1 MRNRTSTLLF
11 ALLLWLSAFGAPVS
25 KQKAQKLVENFLK
38 ENLPSSYQPTRA
50 GKNALKAVDATPY
63 YYVFSIG
70 SQKGFVI
77 ASADDRTEPIFGY
90 TLNGKFDKANLPEG
104 LCDLLSYYAKELQL
118 LDQRGETVT
127 HLATRAGNNRT
138 PIEQLME
145 TQWNQSAPYN
155 NNCPMDGKERSVTG
169 CVATAMA
176 QIMFYHKWPQNMLA
190 KPIAAYTTKTKQIQ
204 CEALESTSF
213 EWEVMLHSYQGNPYK
228 ESEEAVAKLMRYVGQ
243 SLKMDYSAEASS
255 TNSGNCVSALSN
267 YFGYSKGMK
276 LVQRSDYAYEEWNN
290 LIYNELKNNRPVY
303 YSASTQTRSGHAF
316 VCDGYKEGDFF
327 HINWGWGGMSDGY
340 YRLSVLR
347 PNQAGI
353 GGNADAYALS
363 QDAIIGIKPA
373 IEAETTPIVLTVYQL
388 ELNPS
393 NITRNNKTSDF
404 NGMSLHVM
412 FTNRCGTD
420 FNGKIGVGLFK
431 DNQLISVLR
440 ETNEQ
445 YVNDPN
451 TVSGLTFYGIS
462 FGKGLDNGT
471 YQLKAIYQ
479 VDGET
484 EWKVSEDG
492 DKKRIDITITDT
504 QLKQTTADNRP
515 RLEVKE
521 VKMKGSKEIGVPLTI
536 TLTVENKGGDCNEEW
551 NFNLDNK
558 IVAIVGAYIAAN
570 ATNSIE
576 IKIKPQ
582 KEGTLSYYIQR
593 PDGSKLYKGTIEVGH
608 YANKELPKIEIKP
621 NLGKDETIEAPTLT
635 GTIVVTNDEAGTYA
649 NGIDLV
655 LYIIKKGTN
664 QGYPV
669 ETYQI
674 DEEIAGNTTVTLP
687 FTFNSI
693 EDGANYFIIAMEYR
707 NNTRTLV
714 EQTYSYNAKFLP
726 SGIDAIGK
734 NAHQDHLPIYNLR
747 GVKVGTGWKA
757 LQHLPKGIYII
768 GGKKVAR

>member
-118 LDQRGETVT
+118 LEQRGETAT

-145 TQWNQSAPYN
+145 TRWNQGMPYN
-155 NNCPMDGKERSVTG
+155 NNCPMDGEDRSVTG

-176 QIMFYHKWPQNMLA
+176 QIMYYHKSPQNTLA
-190 KPIAAYTTKTKQIQ
+190 KPIEAYTTETKKIQ
-204 CEALESTSF
+204 CEALEPTSF
-213 EWEVMLHSYQGNPYK
+213 EWEIMLPSYQDNLQK

-243 SLKMDYSAEASS
+243 SLKMDYSARGSIA
-255 TNSGNCVSALSN
+255 TDGNCVSALSY
-267 YFGYSKGMK
+267 YFGYKGMK
-276 LVQRSDYAYEEWNN
+276 SVHRSDYAYEEWND

-303 YSASTQTRSGHAF
+303 YSAATQSRSGHAF

-327 HINWGWGGMSDGY
+327 HINWGWGGMFDGY

-347 PNQAGI
+347 PTQAGI
-353 GGNADAYALS
+353 VGDVDAYALN

-373 IEAETTPIVLTVYQL
+373 TEAETTPVVLTAHKL
-388 ELNPS
+388 EMNPTD
-393 NITRNNKTSDF
+393 ITRTDKTWDF
-404 NGMSLHVM
+404 DDISLSVM

-431 DNQLISVLR
+431 DNQLISVLT
-440 ETNEQ
+440 ETNQQ

-462 FGKGLDNGT
+462 FGKDLDNGT

-492 DKKRIDITITDT
+492 NKKRIDITITDT

-515 RLEVKE
+515 KLEVKE
-521 VKMKGSKEIGVPLTI
+521 VKMKGSKEIGVPLTL

-551 NFNLDNK
+551 NFYLDNEK
-558 IVAIVGAYIAAN
+558 VAIVGAYIAAN

-576 IKIKPQ
+576 IIIKPQ
-582 KEGTLSYYIQR
+582 KEGTLSYYLKR
-593 PDGSKLYKGTIEVGH
+593 PDGSKLYTGTIEVGH
-608 YANKELPKIEIKP
+608 YANKELPKIEIMP

-635 GTIVVTNDEAGTYA
+635 GTIIVSNNEAETYA
-649 NGIDLV
+649 DGIDLV
-655 LYIIKKGTN
+655 LFKKEKGTN
-664 QGYPV
+664 LGDVV

-674 DEEIAGNTTVTLP
+674 DQEIAGNTTVTLP
-687 FTFNSI
+687 FTFNNI
-693 EDGANYFIIAMEYR
+693 EDGANYFIIAIEYR
-707 NNTRTLV
+707 NNTGTWV
-714 EQTYSYNAKFLP
+714 NQTYSYNAKFLP
-726 SGIDAIGK
+726 NGIDSIEKTAQ
-734 NAHQDHLPIYNLR
+734 QDHLPIYNLR
-747 GVKVGTGWKA
+747 GVKVGTDRKA

>member
-1 MRNRTSTLLF
+1 MRNRISTLLF
-11 ALLLWLSAFGAPVS
+11 VLLLWLSAFGAPVS

-50 GKNALKAVDATPY
+50 GKNVLKAVDATPY

-118 LDQRGETVT
+118 LDQRGETTT

-155 NNCPMDGKERSVTG
+155 NDCPMDGKERSVTG

-176 QIMFYHKWPQNMLA
+176 QIMFYHKWPQNTLA
-190 KPIAAYTTKTKQIQ
+190 KPIAAYTTKTKQIH
-204 CEALESTSF
+204 CEALEPTSF
-213 EWEVMLHSYQGNPYK
+213 EWEIMRPSYQDNLQK
-228 ESEEAVAKLMRYVGQ
+228 ESEKAVAKLMRYVGQ

-267 YFGYSKGMK
+267 YFGYSKRMK
-276 LVQRSDYAYEEWNN
+276 LVQRSDFAYEEWNN

-303 YSASTQTRSGHAF
+303 YSASTQSRSGHAF

-353 GGNADAYALS
+353 GGDADAYALN

-373 IEAETTPIVLTVYQL
+373 TEAETPPIVLTVYQL

-393 NITRNNKTSDF
+393 TITRNNKTSDF
-404 NGMSLHVM
+404 NGMNLSVM

-451 TVSGLTFYGIS
+451 TVSGLTFSGIS
-462 FGKGLDNGT
+462 FGKDLDNGT

-504 QLKQTTADNRP
+504 QLKQTTVDKRP
-515 RLEVKE
+515 QLEVKE

-551 NFNLDNK
+551 IFYLDNK
-558 IVAIVGAYIAAN
+558 PAAIIGAYIAAN

-582 KEGTLSYYIQR
+582 KEGTLSYYLKR

-621 NLGKDETIEAPTLT
+621 NLGKDETIETPTLT

-649 NGIDLV
+649 NGIDLI
-655 LYIIKKGTN
+655 LYKIKEGTN

-674 DEEIAGNTTVTLP
+674 DQEIAGNTTVTLP

-726 SGIDAIGK
+726 SGIDAIEK
-734 NAHQDHLPIYNLR
+734 TAQQDHLPIYNLR
-747 GVKVGTGWKA
+747 GVKVGTGWKD
-757 LQHLPKGIYII
+757 LQRLPKGIYII

>member
-1 MRNRTSTLLF
+1 MRNRTSTILF

-50 GKNALKAVDATPY
+50 GKNALKAVDATPF

-118 LDQRGETVT
+118 LDQRGATET

-138 PIEQLME
+138 PIGQLMK

-155 NNCPMDGKERSVTG
+155 NNCPMDGNERSVTG

-176 QIMFYHKWPQNMLA
+176 QIMYFHKWPQDMLA
-190 KPIAAYTTKTKQIQ
+190 KPIEAYTTKTKQIQ
-204 CEALESTSF
+204 CDALEPTSF
-213 EWEVMLHSYQGNPYK
+213 EWDAMHLSYQGNPYK

-255 TNSGNCVSALSN
+255 SNSGNCVSALSN

-276 LVQRSDYAYEEWNN
+276 LVQRNDYAYEEWNN

-353 GGNADAYALS
+353 GGDADAYALS

-373 IEAETTPIVLTVYQL
+373 TEAETTPIVLTAYQL

-393 NITRNNKTSDF
+393 TITRNNKTSDF
-404 NGMSLHVM
+404 NGMSLSVM

-431 DNQLISVLR
+431 DNKLISVLV
-440 ETNEQ
+440 ETNQQ
-445 YVNDPN
+445 YPN
-451 TVSGLTFYGIS
+451 NPYTASGLTFSGVS
-462 FGKGLDNGT
+462 FGKDLDNGT

-484 EWKVSEDG
+484 EWKVSENG

-504 QLKQTTADNRP
+504 QLKQTTAGNRP
-515 RLEVKE
+515 QLEVKE

-536 TLTVENKGGDCNEEW
+536 TLTVENKGGDCNEKW
-551 NFNLDNK
+551 NFYLDNNP
-558 IVAIVGAYIAAN
+558 VAIVGAYIAAN

-608 YANKELPKIEIKP
+608 YSNKELPKIEIKP
-621 NLGKDETIEAPTLT
+621 NLGKNGTIDAPTLT

-655 LYIIKKGTN
+655 LYKIKEGTN
-664 QGYPV
+664 KGYPV

-674 DEEIAGNTTVTLP
+674 DQEIAGNTTVTLT
-687 FTFNSI
+687 FTFNGI
-693 EDGANYFIIAMEYR
+693 EDGASYFIFATEYR
-707 NNTRTLV
+707 NNTGSIVGKTFA
-714 EQTYSYNAKFLP
+714 YKAKFLP
-726 SGIDAIGK
+726 SGIGSTEKTAR
-734 NAHQDHLPIYNLR
+734 QDHLPIYNLR
-747 GVKVGTGWKA
+747 GMKVGTGWKD
-757 LQHLPKGIYII
+757 LQYLPKGVYMI

>member
-1 MRNRTSTLLF
+1 MRNRISTLLF
-11 ALLLWLSAFGAPVS
+11 VLLLWLSAFGAPVS

-118 LDQRGETVT
+118 LEQRGETAT

-138 PIEQLME
+138 PIEQLTE
-145 TQWNQSAPYN
+145 TRWNQGTPYN
-155 NNCPMDGKERSVTG
+155 NNCPMDGEDRSVTG

-176 QIMFYHKWPQNMLA
+176 QIMYYHKSPQNTLA
-190 KPIAAYTTKTKQIQ
+190 KPIEAYTTETKKIQ
-204 CEALESTSF
+204 CEALEPTSF
-213 EWEVMLHSYQGNPYK
+213 EWEIMLPSYQGNLQK

-243 SLKMDYSAEASS
+243 SLKMDYSARGSS
-255 TNSGNCVSALSN
+255 ATDGNCVSALSY
-267 YFGYSKGMK
+267 YFGYKGMK
-276 LVQRSDYAYEEWNN
+276 SVHRSDYAYEEWND

-303 YSASTQTRSGHAF
+303 YSAATQSRSGHAF

-327 HINWGWGGMSDGY
+327 HINWGWGGMFDGY

-347 PNQAGI
+347 PTQAGI
-353 GGNADAYALS
+353 GGDADAYALN

-373 IEAETTPIVLTVYQL
+373 TEVETTPIVLTAYQL
-388 ELNPS
+388 ELDPS

-404 NGMSLHVM
+404 NDMSLSVM

-440 ETNEQ
+440 ETNQQ

-462 FGKGLDNGT
+462 FGKDLDNGT

-492 DKKRIDITITDT
+492 NKKRIDITITDT

-515 RLEVKE
+515 KLEVKE
-521 VKMKGSKEIGVPLTI
+521 VKMKGRKGIGVPLTL

-551 NFNLDNK
+551 NFYLDNE

-582 KEGTLSYYIQR
+582 KEGTLSYYLKR

-608 YANKELPKIEIKP
+608 YANKELPKIEIMP

-635 GTIVVTNDEAGTYA
+635 GTIIVSNNEAGTYA

-655 LYIIKKGTN
+655 LFRINKVTN
-664 QGYPV
+664 VGYSV

-674 DEEIAGNTTVTLP
+674 DQEIAGNTTVTLP

-693 EDGANYFIIAMEYR
+693 EDGAKYFIAAIEYR
-707 NNTRTLV
+707 NNTETLV
-714 EQTYSYNAKFLP
+714 NKTYSYNA
-726 SGIDAIGK
+726 
-734 NAHQDHLPIYNLR
+734 
-747 GVKVGTGWKA
+747 
-757 LQHLPKGIYII
+757 
-768 GGKKVAR
+768 

>member
-1 MRNRTSTLLF
+1 M
-11 ALLLWLSAFGAPVS
+11 
-25 KQKAQKLVENFLK
+25 K

-50 GKNALKAVDATPY
+50 GKNALKAVDATPF

-90 TLNGKFDKANLPEG
+90 TMNGKFDKANLPEG

-118 LDQRGETVT
+118 LEQRGETAT

-145 TQWNQSAPYN
+145 TRWNQGMPYN
-155 NNCPMDGKERSVTG
+155 NNCPMDGEDRSVTG

-176 QIMFYHKWPQNMLA
+176 QIMYYHKSPQNTLA
-190 KPIAAYTTKTKQIQ
+190 KPIEAYTTETKKIQ
-204 CEALESTSF
+204 CEALEPTSF
-213 EWEVMLHSYQGNPYK
+213 EWEIMLPSYQDNLQK

-243 SLKMDYSAEASS
+243 SVMMDYSARGSS
-255 TNSGNCVSALSN
+255 ATDGNCVSALSY
-267 YFGYSKGMK
+267 YFGYKGMK
-276 LVQRSDYAYEEWNN
+276 SVHRSDYAYEEWND

-303 YSASTQTRSGHAF
+303 YSAATQSRSGHAF

-353 GGNADAYALS
+353 GGNADAYALN

-373 IEAETTPIVLTVYQL
+373 TEAETTPIVLTAYQL
-388 ELNPS
+388 KMNPS
-393 NITRNNKTSDF
+393 TITRNNKTSDF
-404 NGMSLHVM
+404 NGMNLSVM

-420 FNGKIGVGLFK
+420 FDGKIGVGLFK
-431 DNQLISVLR
+431 DNKLVSVLV
-440 ETNEQ
+440 ETDQQ
-445 YVNDPN
+445 YSNDPY
-451 TVSGLTFYGIS
+451 TASGMDFSGVS
-462 FGKGLDNGT
+462 FGEGLDNGA

-515 RLEVKE
+515 KLEVKE
-521 VKMKGSKEIGVPLTI
+521 VKMKGSKEIGVPLTL

-551 NFNLDNK
+551 NFYLDNEK
-558 IVAIVGAYIAAN
+558 VAIVGAYIAAN

-576 IKIKPQ
+576 IIIKPQ
-582 KEGTLSYYIQR
+582 KEGTLSYYLKR
-593 PDGSKLYKGTIEVGH
+593 PDGSKLYTGTIEVGH
-608 YANKELPKIEIKP
+608 YANKELPKIEIMP

-635 GTIVVTNDEAGTYA
+635 GTIIVSNNEAETYA
-649 NGIDLV
+649 DGIDLV
-655 LYIIKKGTN
+655 LFKKEKGTN
-664 QGYPV
+664 LGDVV

-674 DEEIAGNTTVTLP
+674 DQEITGNTTVTLP

-693 EDGANYFIIAMEYR
+693 EEGASYFIFAWEYR
-707 NNTRTLV
+707 NNTRHLAGKTFA
-714 EQTYSYNAKFLP
+714 YKAKFLP
-726 SGIDAIGK
+726 SGIGSTEKTAR
-734 NAHQDHLPIYNLR
+734 QDHLPIYNLS
-747 GVKVGTGWKA
+747 GVKVGTDWKT
-757 LQHLPKGIYII
+757 LQHLPKGVYII
-768 GGKKVAR
+768 GGKKVTR

>member
-11 ALLLWLSAFGAPVS
+11 TLLLWLSAFGAPVS

-50 GKNALKAVDATPY
+50 GKNALKAVDATPF

-118 LDQRGETVT
+118 LDQRGATET

-138 PIEQLME
+138 PIGQLMK

-155 NNCPMDGKERSVTG
+155 NNCPMDGEDRSVTG

-176 QIMFYHKWPQNMLA
+176 QIMYYHKSPQNTLA
-190 KPIAAYTTKTKQIQ
+190 KPIEAYTTETKKIQ
-204 CEALESTSF
+204 CEALEPTSF
-213 EWEVMLHSYQGNPYK
+213 EWEIMLPSYQDNLQK

-243 SLKMDYSAEASS
+243 SVMMDYSARGSS
-255 TNSGNCVSALSN
+255 ATDGNCVSALSY
-267 YFGYSKGMK
+267 YFGYKGMK
-276 LVQRSDYAYEEWNN
+276 SVHRSDYAYEEWND

-303 YSASTQTRSGHAF
+303 YSAATQSRSSHAF

-327 HINWGWGGMSDGY
+327 HINWGWGGMFDGY

-353 GGNADAYALS
+353 VGDVDAYALN

-373 IEAETTPIVLTVYQL
+373 TEVETTPIVLTAYQL

-404 NGMSLHVM
+404 NDMSLSVM

-440 ETNEQ
+440 ETNQQ

-451 TVSGLTFYGIS
+451 TVSGLTFSGVS
-462 FGKGLDNGT
+462 FGKDLDNGT

-479 VDGET
+479 VDRET

-515 RLEVKE
+515 KLEVKE

-551 NFNLDNK
+551 NFYLDNEK
-558 IVAIVGAYIAAN
+558 VAIVGAYIAAN

-576 IKIKPQ
+576 IIIKPQ
-582 KEGTLSYYIQR
+582 KEGTLSYYLKR
-593 PDGSKLYKGTIEVGH
+593 PDGSKLYTGTIEVGH
-608 YANKELPKIEIKP
+608 YANKELPKIEIMP

-635 GTIVVTNDEAGTYA
+635 GTIVVTNKEAGTYA

-655 LYIIKKGTN
+655 LYKMNERTQ

-669 ETYQI
+669 ETCQI
-674 DEEIAGNTTVTLP
+674 EQEIAGNTTVTLP

-693 EDGANYFIIAMEYR
+693 EDGASYFIFATEYR
-707 NNTRTLV
+707 NNTGSIVGKTFA
-714 EQTYSYNAKFLP
+714 YKAKFLP
-726 SGIDAIGK
+726 SGIGSTEKTAR
-734 NAHQDHLPIYNLR
+734 QDHLPIYNLR
-747 GVKVGTGWKA
+747 GMKVGTGWKD
-757 LQHLPKGIYII
+757 LQHLPKGVYMI

>member
-1 MRNRTSTLLF
+1 M
-11 ALLLWLSAFGAPVS
+11 
-25 KQKAQKLVENFLK
+25 K

-50 GKNALKAVDATPY
+50 GKNALKAVDATPF

-90 TLNGKFDKANLPEG
+90 TMNGKFDKANLPEG

-118 LDQRGETVT
+118 LEQRGETAT

-145 TQWNQSAPYN
+145 TRWNQGMPYN
-155 NNCPMDGKERSVTG
+155 NNCPMDGEDRSVTG

-176 QIMFYHKWPQNMLA
+176 QIMYYHKSPQNTLA
-190 KPIAAYTTKTKQIQ
+190 KPIEAYTTETKKIQ
-204 CEALESTSF
+204 CEALEPTSF
-213 EWEVMLHSYQGNPYK
+213 EWEIMLPSYQDNLQK

-243 SLKMDYSAEASS
+243 SVMMDYSARGSS
-255 TNSGNCVSALSN
+255 ATDGNCVSALSY
-267 YFGYSKGMK
+267 YFGYKGMK
-276 LVQRSDYAYEEWNN
+276 SVHRSDYAYEEWND

-303 YSASTQTRSGHAF
+303 YSAATQSRSGHAF

-353 GGNADAYALS
+353 GGNADAYALN

-373 IEAETTPIVLTVYQL
+373 TEAETTPIVLTAYQL
-388 ELNPS
+388 KMNPS
-393 NITRNNKTSDF
+393 TITRNNKTSDF
-404 NGMSLHVM
+404 NGMNLSVM

-420 FNGKIGVGLFK
+420 FDGKIGVGLFK
-431 DNQLISVLR
+431 DNKLVSVLV
-440 ETNEQ
+440 ETDQQ
-445 YVNDPN
+445 YSNDPY
-451 TVSGLTFYGIS
+451 TASGMDFSGVS
-462 FGKGLDNGT
+462 FGEGLDNGA

-515 RLEVKE
+515 KLEVKE
-521 VKMKGSKEIGVPLTI
+521 VKMKGSKEIGVPLTL

-551 NFNLDNK
+551 NFYLDNEK
-558 IVAIVGAYIAAN
+558 VAIVGAYIAAN

-576 IKIKPQ
+576 IIIKPQ
-582 KEGTLSYYIQR
+582 KEGTLSYYLKR
-593 PDGSKLYKGTIEVGH
+593 PDGSKLYTGTIEVGH
-608 YANKELPKIEIKP
+608 YANKELPKIEIMP

-635 GTIVVTNDEAGTYA
+635 GTIIVSNNEAETYA
-649 NGIDLV
+649 DGIDLV
-655 LYIIKKGTN
+655 LFKKEKGTN
-664 QGYPV
+664 LGDVV

-674 DEEIAGNTTVTLP
+674 DQEITGNTTVTLP

-693 EDGANYFIIAMEYR
+693 EEGASYFIFAWEYR
-707 NNTRTLV
+707 NNTRHLAGKTFA
-714 EQTYSYNAKFLP
+714 YKAKFLP
-726 SGIDAIGK
+726 SGIGSTEKTAR
-734 NAHQDHLPIYNLR
+734 QDHLPIYNLR

-757 LQHLPKGIYII
+757 LQHLPKGVYII
-768 GGKKVAR
+768 GGKKVTR